1 MIDREPWTTAM
12 DRYLLELL
20 EDPILTYKDA
30 ADMMSA
36 KFERS
41 ITKNACIGRARRL
54 GVSMRDQTLRPSPK
68 DKTIKI
74 KRVRVDAPIAPRITH
89 RLKPGHVSIYDLR
102 EDTCR
107 WPLGPMTA
115 RPPFMYCGETAP
127 IGCPY
132 CAHHA
137 QVARGGVRVPA

>member
-41 ITKNACIGRARRL
+41 VTKNACIGRGRRL

-68 DKTIKI
+68 DKTIKV

-89 RLKPGHVSIYDLR
+89 RLKPGHVSIYELHAGV
-102 EDTCR
+102 CK
-107 WPLGPMTA
+107 WPLGPMLA
-115 RPPFMYCGETAP
+115 YPPFVYCGGAAP

-132 CAHHA
+132 CKHHA